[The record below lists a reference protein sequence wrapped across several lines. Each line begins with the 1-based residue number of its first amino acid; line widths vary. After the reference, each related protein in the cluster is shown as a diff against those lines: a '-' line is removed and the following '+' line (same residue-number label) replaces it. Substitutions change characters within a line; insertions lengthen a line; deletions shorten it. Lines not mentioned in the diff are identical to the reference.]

1 MAAKQ
6 LRTWLV
12 ILVAAASSCG
22 GKQKPTTQPPPLPEA
37 KTEPP
42 PETKPAPPVEKPEP
56 PKPAGPL
63 DVSLK
68 PPTMSVKL
76 VNPGKGKRVALKL
89 TPKLGNKQQV
99 ELALDF
105 SEKQTAPAELG
116 GASEHGLP
124 TVVLTGDAEV
134 KAVDDKGK
142 ADYQLTVS
150 DTDVR
155 DTAKPTAEQNEMK
168 PKVKEAL
175 AALKGMT
182 IGGSVDANGSQ
193 SDVKL
198 HVDKGDEA
206 AQGALELVRVAL
218 PWWPMFP
225 TEPVGV
231 GAKWQVTT
239 TTKLIDKVDV
249 TQTTDYELVAHKG
262 NTWTIK
268 GTTKVTGADQDL
280 EGAKVTKIGGQG
292 NVEVAMV
299 DGALYPTIK
308 GSLDTGFTASVTGAD
323 PSDKTGATQKTVSLT
338 INVMQGAAVTPK

>member
-1 MAAKQ
+1 MRYAS
-6 LRTWLV
+6 LLLV
-12 ILVAAASSCG
+12 VAVSCG
-22 GKQKPTTQPPPLPEA
+22 GSQKTSNPPPL
-37 KTEPP
+37 P
-42 PETKPAPPVEKPEP
+42 PETKPEPPPE
-56 PKPAGPL
+56 PKPAPPEEKPAPPAPPKPL
-63 DVSLK
+63 DVSVS
-68 PPTMSVKL
+68 PPKSSVKL
-76 VNPGKGKRVALKL
+76 VSPGKGKRVALKL
-89 TPKLGNKQQV
+89 TPKQGGKQQV

-134 KAVDDKGK
+134 KTVDDKGK
-142 ADYQLTVS
+142 AEYQLTVS

-155 DTAKPTAEQNEMK
+155 DTAKPTAEQTEMK
-168 PKVKEAL
+168 PKIKEAL
-175 AALKGMT
+175 TALKGMT
-182 IGGSVDANGSQ
+182 IGGTIEANGSQ

-206 AQGALELVRVAL
+206 AQGAMELVRVAL
-218 PWWPMFP
+218 PWWPVFP

-249 TQTTDYELVAHKG
+249 TQTTDYELIAHKG

-268 GTTKVTGADQDL
+268 GTTKVSGADQDL
-280 EGAKVTKIGGQG
+280 EGAKVTKIGGTG

-308 GSLDTGFTASVTGAD
+308 GSLDTGFTASVTGPD
-323 PSDKTGATQKTVSLT
+323 PTDQTKQKTVSLT
-338 INVMQGAAVTPK
+338 INVTQGAAVTPK